1 MDSFELEIKMGF
13 LEEAKE
19 MLSNAEQCFLNLEK
33 AKDDPSIIEEI
44 FRVAHNF
51 KGSAGAVGFNDLK
64 DFAHKFESLLLKIKQ
79 KEIDISAGI
88 ISLLLECNDYLIAVL
103 DLLKNAP
110 EGQHTNQTLLSK
122 IEACLAGDFSQIGGE
137 TSIEESSSVDP
148 TSSTYELLET
158 EKEPPSGDL
167 FAEESVIETQIEV
180 APPSAPTLVTPQPI
194 PTPATTSAS
203 SPNSAQAKTPANADE
218 TVRVALSKIDHLL
231 NNVGELV
238 ILQTVLDQQKTQ
250 SSASLLMQ
258 KTISQMSKIIKE
270 VQGLSMSL
278 RMFALKQTFQKMQ
291 RIVRDTSKALAKDI
305 EFTFSGEETELD
317 KTVIEQLSDPLVHL
331 IRNAVD
337 HGIEDT
343 EARKASGKNPIGHVS
358 LKAYQRGSQIVLEIR
373 DDGKGLDPEKLM
385 AKAKEKGILKP
396 DAKLSNEDAY
406 KLIFAPGFSTKEQVT
421 DVSGRG
427 VGMDVVK
434 TNITQI
440 KGEIE
445 IESEVGKGSC
455 FRVILPLTM
464 AIIDG
469 MVISLN
475 EERYVVPIA
484 QIHESLKPKPED
496 IQTINETGEM
506 LVLRGQPLA
515 LYRLDGLLK
524 RKSSKQIHPSEG
536 IALVCQ
542 DANREPFAIF
552 VDDILCQQQV
562 VIKSLGEEIKGV
574 KGISGAAILG
584 DGKAS
589 LILDLFDLTSK
600 FRNKTK
606 NSSEKLK
613 EAI

>member
-1 MDSFELEIKMGF
+1 MDNFELEIKMGF

-19 MLSNAEQCFLNLEK
+19 LLANAERCFLNLEK

-51 KGSAGAVGFNDLK
+51 KGSAGAVGFIDLK

-88 ISLLLECNDYLIAVL
+88 VNLLLECNDYLIAVL
-103 DLLKNAP
+103 DQLKADP
-110 EGQHTNQTLLSK
+110 DGKFVNQELLSK
-122 IEACLAGDFSQIGGE
+122 IEACLAGDFSQIGGADDVSAHSGDE
-137 TSIEESSSVDP
+137 ASEPLNPEP
-148 TSSTYELLET
+148 
-158 EKEPPSGDL
+158 EPPSGDL
-167 FAEESVIETQIEV
+167 FSEENSPEPEAEVLQFQV
-180 APPSAPTLVTPQPI
+180 
-194 PTPATTSAS
+194 PTPAPVAAAVPTPTAQTSQ
-203 SPNSAQAKTPANADE
+203 SAPAADE

-238 ILQTVLDQQKTQ
+238 ILQTVLDQQKSQ
-250 SSASLLMQ
+250 STSMLMQ

-270 VQGLSMSL
+270 VQGMSMSL
-278 RMFALKQTFQKMQ
+278 RMFPLKQTFQKMQ
-291 RIVRDTSKALAKDI
+291 RIVRDTSKALSKDI

-331 IRNAVD
+331 IRNACD
-337 HGIEDT
+337 HGIEDID
-343 EARKASGKNPIGHVS
+343 ARKASGKSPTGKVD
-358 LKAYQRGSQIVLEIR
+358 LKAFQRGGQIVLEIR

-396 DAKLSNEDAY
+396 DAKLSPEDAY

-434 TNITQI
+434 TNITAI
-440 KGEIE
+440 KGDID

-469 MVISLN
+469 MVITLN

-484 QIHESLKPKPED
+484 QIHESLRPKAED
-496 IQTINETGEM
+496 ISTINETGEM

-515 LYRLDGLLK
+515 LYRLDSLLK
-524 RKSSKQIHPSEG
+524 RKSPKQLNPTEG

-542 DANREPFAIF
+542 DANRESFAIF
-552 VDDILCQQQV
+552 VDDIINQQQV
-562 VIKSLGEEIKGV
+562 VIKSLGDEVKGV

-589 LILDLFDLTSK
+589 LILDLFELTSK
-600 FRNKTK
+600 LRNKTK
-606 NSSEKLK
+606 NPSQKLK